1 MAEYLPTSIV
11 GMVRNVAEAA
21 PFALVATET
30 PYSFE
35 LQPQTQVDG
44 TYRLLPAAIRS
55 VGALGLYETRT
66 DTYDLWTA
74 ATHDGDVTGTLNRLT
89 TLAHSLTAAVT
100 RDGIS
105 RDYMLVDEGRA
116 VEIRA
121 PQGASYAVL
130 RLTLPLTYAATL

>member
-1 MAEYLPTSIV
+1 MAEYVASSVV
-11 GMVRNVAEAA
+11 GMVRCVVEAA

-30 PYSFE
+30 PYSFD

-44 TYRLLPAAIRS
+44 TYRIQPSAIRS

-66 DTYDLWTA
+66 DTFDLWTA
-74 ATHDGDVTGTLNRLT
+74 ATHDGNVEGALDRLT
-89 TLAHSLTAAVT
+89 TLAHSLTSAVV
-100 RDGIS
+100 RDGIA

-130 RLTLPLTYAATL
+130 RVTLPLTYAATL

>member
-1 MAEYLPTSIV
+1 MAEYVPSSIV
-11 GMVRNVAEAA
+11 GLVRAVAEAS
-21 PFALVATET
+21 PFALVPSET

-35 LQPQTQVDG
+35 LQPQTNVDG
-44 TYRLLPAAIRS
+44 TYRIQPAAIRS

-74 ATHDGDVTGTLNRLT
+74 ATHDGDVTGTLDRLT
-89 TLAHSLTAAVT
+89 TLAHSLTAAIV
-100 RDGIS
+100 RDGIA
-105 RDYMLVDEGRA
+105 RDYMLVDDGRA

>member
-1 MAEYLPTSIV
+1 MAEYVPSSIL
-11 GMVRNVAEAA
+11 GLARAVAEAA
-21 PFALVATET
+21 PFGLVETET

-35 LQPQTQVDG
+35 MQPQSNVDG
-44 TYRLLPAAIRS
+44 TYRIVPVAIRS

-74 ATHDGDVTGTLNRLT
+74 ATHDGNVTASMDRLA
-89 TLAHSLTAAVT
+89 TLAHSLTSAVV
-100 RDGIS
+100 RDGIR